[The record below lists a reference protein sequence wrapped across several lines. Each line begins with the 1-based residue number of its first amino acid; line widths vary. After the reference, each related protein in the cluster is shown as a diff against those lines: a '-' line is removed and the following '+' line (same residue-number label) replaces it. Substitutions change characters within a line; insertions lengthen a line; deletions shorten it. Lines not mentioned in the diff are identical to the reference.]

1 MSNEMKILALE
12 IRRDKLAARGPWN
25 LNIIR
30 KINRRIKMLQE
41 AQ

>member
-12 IRRDKLAARGPWN
+12 IRRDKLVARGPWN

-30 KINRRIKMLQE
+30 KINRKIKQLQASE
-41 AQ
+41 

>member
-1 MSNEMKILALE
+1 MSNEMKILVLE

-30 KINRRIKMLQE
+30 KINRKIKQLQASE
-41 AQ
+41 

>member
-30 KINRRIKMLQE
+30 KINRKIKQLQASE
-41 AQ
+41 